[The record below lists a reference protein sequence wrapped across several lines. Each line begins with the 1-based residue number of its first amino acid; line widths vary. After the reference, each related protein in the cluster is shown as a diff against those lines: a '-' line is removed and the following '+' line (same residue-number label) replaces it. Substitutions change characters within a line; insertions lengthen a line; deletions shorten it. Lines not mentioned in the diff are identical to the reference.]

1 MVCQGWIQ
9 DYLREG
15 VSGGGGG
22 GSGSGDGGSG
32 SGGRGLNTTNVRH
45 QKEMPIK
52 LAFVHHT
59 VSNYGG

>member
-22 GSGSGDGGSG
+22 SG

-45 QKEMPIK
+45 QKEIPIK
-52 LAFVHHT
+52 LAFVHRT